1 MRWLPAMKMPLC
13 SLTFRALWT
22 LPCNE
27 LGLVRIVFIFFLIQ
41 SLSSKCDWLYTLWT
55 DSFPALVHSISSQAN
70 TGSVGTVYGALYLNE
85 SMTSLTAVVVNQSAF
100 ADTFGEGGVTTFTN
114 SPFIWFLLLL
124 QMYAN
129 AEVFIFHLYFLFAL
143 WF

>member
-1 MRWLPAMKMPLC
+1 M
-13 SLTFRALWT
+13 
-22 LPCNE
+22 
-27 LGLVRIVFIFFLIQ
+27 
-41 SLSSKCDWLYTLWT
+41 
-55 DSFPALVHSISSQAN
+55 HSISSQAN
-70 TGSVGTVYGALYLNE
+70 TGSVGTALYLND